1 MMQNMKTSKTIF
13 LASCIMVMILI
24 GLNINGIIK
33 TFLHAVQV
41 DRQLYGQFRR
51 LLVKTPNTDF
61 KHKYETPYFRQ
72 YNLNTRTEKLGVCSW
87 LKGKNVRVI
96 ARSSKGVFLVKMKNA
111 FVPVKRNH
119 SVNTYSRIST
129 VPRVAR

>member
-1 MMQNMKTSKTIF
+1 METLKKIF
-13 LASCIMVMILI
+13 LASCYMVLI
-24 GLNINGIIK
+24 IGIIGI
-33 TFLHAVQV
+33 FGIIH

-111 FVPVKRNH
+111 FVPVKRDNI
-119 SVNTYSRIST
+119 VYIYSRISSAQ
-129 VPRVAR
+129 RGSE